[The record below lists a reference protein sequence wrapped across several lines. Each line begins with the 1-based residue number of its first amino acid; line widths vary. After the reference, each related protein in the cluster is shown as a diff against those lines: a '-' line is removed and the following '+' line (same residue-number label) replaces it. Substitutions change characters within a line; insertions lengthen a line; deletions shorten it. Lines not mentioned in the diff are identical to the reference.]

1 MERFPHVG
9 YRPLHPSDFSSIVM
23 KLRPLLLPTVLLLL
37 VPASAIAASPASK
50 PVTRNWMPPELATL
64 AIGAPAPDFTLPG
77 IDGRNHS
84 LKDFAKADV
93 LMVLFTSN
101 HCPTSHGIEQRLMKL
116 WNDFRNKGFAL
127 VAINPNH
134 PDGLSLDELGY
145 GEYGDSFEE
154 MKPYAA
160 KNGWDFP
167 YLYDGDKQLTAR
179 AYGCLATPHVF
190 IFDKDRKLRYQG
202 RFDDSRFSQEET
214 VKSPDAR
221 NAVVALLEG
230 KEVPVAVTKPH
241 GCSTKWRERKPA
253 HAAHEQS
260 WKMLPVEIADID
272 ASGIRALRANPTSN
286 YRLVNVWATWC
297 APCVDEFPDLISL
310 TRRMGLREFEMI
322 TISLDDEKAAGR
334 AKAFLEKQG
343 AGTSP
348 RTAKSLKS
356 EGRVTNNY
364 RYAGANQDDLVAAL
378 DPEWPGPIPHTVLI
392 APGGEIVWRQN
403 GPIELKTALPT
414 IIDIMT
420 PYYQPPTPAKAP
432 GMASVR

>member
-1 MERFPHVG
+1 
-9 YRPLHPSDFSSIVM
+9 M
-23 KLRPLLLPTVLLLL
+23 KFPLLILSPIFALLT
-37 VPASAIAASPASK
+37 AGAAIAANPASP
-50 PVTRNWMPPELATL
+50 PVTRNWMPPELAQL
-64 AIGAPAPDFTLPG
+64 AIGSPAPDFTLPG

-127 VAINPNH
+127 VAINPNN

-145 GEYGDSFEE
+145 GEFGDSFAE
-154 MKPYAA
+154 MKPYAK

-190 IFDKDRKLRYQG
+190 IFDKERKLRYQG

-221 NAVVALLEG
+221 NAVAALLAG
-230 KEVPVAVTKPH
+230 KVVPVAITKPH

-260 WKMLPVEIADID
+260 WKNLPVELADID
-272 ASGIRALRANPTSN
+272 AGGIRALRANPTPN

-297 APCVDEFPDLISL
+297 APCVEEFPDIVSI
-310 TRRMGLREFEMI
+310 TRRLGLREFELI
-322 TISLDDEKAAGR
+322 TLSLDEEKAAGR

-348 RTAKSLKS
+348 RTAKSLKA

-364 RYAGANQDDLVAAL
+364 RYTGANQDELAAAL
-378 DPEWPGPIPHTVLI
+378 DPEWPGPIPHTILI

-403 GPIELKTALPT
+403 GPIEMKSALSA
-414 IIDIMT
+414 ILNVMT
-420 PYYQPPTPAKAP
+420 PFYQPPKPAKAP
-432 GMASVR
+432 GMASVP